1 MVRKFGKTTD
11 YAPVIEL
18 AHDRVDI
25 NFDLVYYKD
34 EEGKEEKSLGTWSKH
49 SYFSRPTTEQMQGD
63 VIRYTIQRYENEG
76 LEPPRPED
84 IDVSK
89 YVIED

>member
-1 MVRKFGKTTD
+1 MIRQLHNKADFKEVCE
-11 YAPVIEL
+11 YSEQ
-18 AHDRVDI
+18 RVDI
-25 NFDLVYYKD
+25 NFDVVPLTD
-34 EEGKEEKSLGTWSKH
+34 EEGKETDYAYWSRH

-63 VIRYTIQRYENEG
+63 VIKYTIQRYENEG